1 MSRLRSAHVMC
12 SRIMP
17 RVSRMMMTPLSS
29 SLSSSSAASS
39 GDSAQPLRRRKRRG
53 GGKDN
58 DQLITGGQSFV
69 PDDPSTTT
77 ILDGIGGAFTPKD
90 SRGNLLDAQEYLA
103 LASLSPWVPC
113 PDMVIKR
120 VLEIAD
126 ASSSD
131 VHVDLGCGDGRFNF
145 AAVGGSFNVGQS
157 WGVDVDDNILQKCHE
172 RLGRRYVPS
181 GFNNNDVNNISGGN
195 DSEDVVAKKKMS
207 SEADKLEFIQADLI
221 KVIER
226 QKQKYQQQ
234 LKKQS
239 TNTSV
244 VVEEET
250 DWSKEDEITNKLT
263 KSTVITMYFVNDA
276 LKQIQPYL
284 ESTLGGK
291 HNVRVIT
298 VGYEMYGWEPTWVER
313 VLGLTIFKYDMANVT
328 SVPVGWKVDEEGGD
342 EENDTLMM
350 KTMGGTENN
359 NNGIIQQH
367 TALSSSLDAE
377 YTDVDESPALASYL
391 QRKREQ
397 DMDELNSGLRIHHDE
412 ALNDFAQSKSMRL
425 SQDVVQ
431 HGSVNNNEII
441 EDWELEE
448 GGWDFDE
455 TEDPEELM
463 KEAQR
468 VMAEARMGSR
478 GKGMKAGLDVVDKK
492 VGEGGGKKKKVEGSR
507 AKVVWKRPD

>member
-1 MSRLRSAHVMC
+1 MD
-12 SRIMP
+12 I
-17 RVSRMMMTPLSS
+17 
-29 SLSSSSAASS
+29 
-39 GDSAQPLRRRKRRG
+39 D
-53 GGKDN
+53 
-58 DQLITGGQSFV
+58 
-69 PDDPSTTT
+69 
-77 ILDGIGGAFTPKD
+77 
-90 SRGNLLDAQEYLA
+90 E
-103 LASLSPWVPC
+103 
-113 PDMVIKR
+113 
-120 VLEIAD
+120 
-126 ASSSD
+126 
-131 VHVDLGCGDGRFNF
+131 
-145 AAVGGSFNVGQS
+145 
-157 WGVDVDDNILQKCHE
+157 NILLKCYE

-181 GFNNNDVNNISGGN
+181 SSTNNANNISGGSY
-195 DSEDVVAKKKMS
+195 SEDVVAKKEFS

-234 LKKQS
+234 LNQQS
-239 TNTSV
+239 TNA

-250 DWSKEDEITNKLT
+250 DWSKEDGITNKLT

-313 VLGLTIFKYDMANVT
+313 VLGLTIFKYDMANIT
-328 SVPVGWKVDEEGGD
+328 SVPLGWKVGEEGGD

-350 KTMGGTENN
+350 KTVDGTES
-359 NNGIIQQH
+359 NGSSQQH
-367 TALSSSLDAE
+367 AGLSPSIDAE
-377 YTDVDESPALASYL
+377 YTDVDESPELASYL
-391 QRKREQ
+391 QQKREQ

-425 SQDVVQ
+425 SQDAVQ

-478 GKGMKAGLDVVDKK
+478 GKGMKAGLNVVDKK
-492 VGEGGGKKKKVEGSR
+492 KEEKGSR
-507 AKVVWKRPD
+507 AQVVWKRPD